1 MANAFFMDKQAIH
14 IGKLI
19 EMTMKEQGRANKWL
33 AECICVC
40 PPAITKL
47 YKKKSIDTDRLM
59 LISQALNVD
68 FFQYY
73 SDIIDI
79 QKFPKWK

>member
-1 MANAFFMDKQAIH
+1 MADAFFMDKQTIH

-19 EMTMKEQGRANKWL
+19 EKTMKEQGRANKWL
-33 AECICVC
+33 AEYICVC

-47 YKKKSIDTDRLM
+47 YKKKSIDTDQLM

-73 SDIIDI
+73 SSIVNIER
-79 QKFPKWK
+79 FPK